1 MMKKYLK
8 MLLDI
13 ADKVREKT
21 LSLLSSDFDIGGVVG
36 LNPSETLTRKIDEA
50 AEKVIIETLHQ
61 YGVPTYLISEELGE
75 RYIGGEK
82 AEISLVVDPIDGSK
96 NAISGI
102 PFYSTSLALGKYRAD
117 QKIDSLSLGV
127 VKNLVSGET
136 FHAIKGDGSFWN
148 NKKIITSKDKRF
160 DEALVSFYAY
170 RYSRFDSRHYELCRF
185 VKTRTLGSEALEICY
200 VAKGS
205 LDACI
210 DVRGYSRVVDIA
222 AAKIILEE
230 AGGIFTDLQGKE
242 HEVGLSPKDGFSFIA
257 ASNKNILTQILGVFS
272 R

>member
-1 MMKKYLK
+1 

-13 ADKVREKT
+13 ADRVQEKT

-36 LNPSETLTRKIDEA
+36 LNPSETLTMKIDEA
-50 AEKVIIETLHQ
+50 AEKVIIETLRQ
-61 YGVPTYLISEELGE
+61 YDVPTYLISEEIGE
-75 RYIGGEK
+75 RYIGGED
-82 AEISLVVDPIDGSK
+82 AEITLVVDPIDGST
-96 NAISGI
+96 NAITGI
-102 PFYSTSLALGKYRAD
+102 PFYSTSLALGKYRVD
-117 QKIDSLSLGV
+117 QTIDSLSLGV

-136 FHAIKGDGSFWN
+136 FHAIKGEGSFWKD
-148 NKKIITSKDKRF
+148 KKIITSKGKEI

-170 RYSRFDSRHYELCRF
+170 RSLRFNSQHYELCKSI
-185 VKTRTLGSEALEICY
+185 KTRTLGSEALEICY

-230 AGGIFTDLQGKE
+230 AGGIFTDLQGKK
-242 HEVGLSPKDGFSFIA
+242 HKVGLSPKDGFSFIA
-257 ASNKNILTQILGVFS
+257 ASNETILTHILSVFGHQKKEGE
-272 R
+272 